1 MADEAKKTGGGNT
14 FSRVYEDT
22 TFFVDSIVEEYSVFP
37 AILQMMRDGNA
48 TIELKKR
55 YLLRAIDEA
64 WVNIIEDTLP
74 ALDTIIRN
82 PSRYIEEREEV
93 LPIELSH
100 NISSRSMKHLSQ
112 HTDLIASIEGDRIIP
127 SKILNVFH
135 DETMQTYENKFIN
148 TLISRLFAFVSRR
161 YEIAKKAGQDEKT
174 TSLEFTDSFDHDK
187 IKVNMNFRLEIAES
201 SDEEDTV
208 ERNYSRTTDLW
219 RRVEKLNN
227 IITTYANSEFVN
239 NMGKSYIHPPVMRT
253 NAILKNK
260 NLHQCLMLW
269 QFIETYESAG
279 YSMIVQES
287 LENVDESY
295 IKELYSTL
303 ALQYLIFRYN
313 IHNEFDTEHTLDSEI
328 SDKVI
333 SPKFVDRLSGPSE
346 DEFDI
351 VEERLPESP
360 SAQRYRTLT
369 PDDQLMLKALQIA
382 LDAQEIISVSGQQ
395 DDFEHP
401 FVPEPDPVPVA
412 PEEPEPEP
420 EAEPQAEPD
429 PAAETAAAPLKVTP
443 HRKPVS
449 APRRIRVTVKK
460 GGDTP

>member
-1 MADEAKKTGGGNT
+1 MADEAKKTGSGNT

-112 HTDLIASIEGDRIIP
+112 HTDLITSIEGDRIIP

-135 DETMQTYENKFIN
+135 DETMQTYENKFVN